1 MFEKLKLIKKNQIFL
16 IILFINII
24 FLLSTLS
31 NTYTD
36 GYNLRQAQTAI
47 MARNIFYDNLNIFP
61 TRLTFFAPLKGNIIF
76 EFPFVHFITALS
88 YKIFSISEINGRV
101 INLILYIFNGIIF
114 YKIQNFFFDKKIATS
129 ISILFISS
137 PLILYLAHAYMPE
150 TSMMSFYLSSYY
162 FYIKSKIQNNKF
174 NKALLVISLIIGP
187 LIKPPAG
194 IIYIP
199 IFLDSINNSNF
210 KKLIKNFIFLLG
222 CSLPFLCWM
231 IYATIINSSDLST
244 GSNYGDWSNILFGKS
259 SIMRLW
265 FDLNFYKKILS
276 YFLIQH
282 LNPLTFLIAI
292 SSLLNNFQTKNSFN
306 KFHINWILG
315 NLSFLF
321 IFAGANY
328 GHPYYQIYFTPPL
341 LYFVGI
347 FFSNNNNK
355 FSRKNL
361 ILNLCLIINL
371 FFSIAI
377 FLYGSNEKLRIS
389 NINEFNSVVSEKI
402 KVDKN
407 LPSEYILISH
417 EGLAS
422 TAVYTYYADAY
433 SKQYFINGESVKNI
447 INETN
452 SGAKYVFF
460 LNTKYGDTIDKLK
473 NNKELYTWLN
483 QNKIKVYESKT
494 MILYKLN

>member
-1 MFEKLKLIKKNQIFL
+1 MFENLKVIKKNQLFL
-16 IILFINII
+16 LILSINII
-24 FLLSTLS
+24 FLLATLS

-36 GYNLRQAQTAI
+36 GYNLRQAQTAV
-47 MARNIFYDNLNIFP
+47 MARNIFYDDLNIFP

-76 EFPFVHFITALS
+76 EFPFIHFITALS
-88 YKIFSISEINGRV
+88 YKIFSISEINGRI
-101 INLILYIFNGIIF
+101 INLILYIFNGVIF
-114 YKIQNFFFDKKIATS
+114 YKIQDFFFDKKIVIST
-129 ISILFISS
+129 SILFISS

-150 TSMMSFYLSSYY
+150 TSMMSFYLSAYY
-162 FYIKSKIQNNKF
+162 FYIKSKMQNNNLSKV
-174 NKALLVISLIIGP
+174 LLVISLIIAP

-199 IFLDSINNSNF
+199 IFLDSLNKSN
-210 KKLIKNFIFLLG
+210 IKNIIKKFIFLLI

-231 IYATIINSSDLST
+231 IYATTVNSSELST

-259 SIMRLW
+259 SIIRLW

-282 LNPLTFLIAI
+282 LNPLTFLIAL
-292 SSLLNNFQTKNSFN
+292 SSILINFKTKNFLT

-315 NLSFLF
+315 NLFFLF

-341 LYFVGI
+341 LYFVGV
-347 FFSNNNNK
+347 FFSKINDN
-355 FSRKNL
+355 FFRKNL
-361 ILNLCLIINL
+361 LLNICLIINL
-371 FFSIAI
+371 LFSISI
-377 FLYGSNEKLRIS
+377 FIYGSNEKLRIS

-402 KVDKN
+402 KIDRHS
-407 LPSEYILISH
+407 PFEYILFSH

-433 SKQYFINGESVKNI
+433 SKQYFINGQSVKNI
-447 INETN
+447 INEIN
-452 SGAKYVFF
+452 SGAKYIFF
-460 LNTKYGDTIDKLK
+460 LNTKYGDTINKLK
-473 NNKELYTWLN
+473 SNKELYNWLN
-483 QNKIKVYESKT
+483 QNKIKIFESKT
-494 MILYKLN
+494 IIAYKLT